1 MNSKLKVTAILM
13 TASSL
18 TVIQQ
23 KPSLADS
30 MVMPVDKVLQSIDS
44 KPPADQSKTPPE
56 KAVDESKD
64 LPKDLPKVLESQ
76 KPKPPAVKTPN
87 KYYDELK
94 TVPNSDTAKLKELYN
109 KAIEEFDKT
118 GTRDDRYAVC
128 MSDLAEMELKEDNL
142 ASAEARIKKSLDA
155 STDHEITSTNYQLV
169 GDIKAKQNRLAEA
182 EAAYSGAVD
191 ILGKYGDPRHQHA
204 IVLEKLAGIYERQ
217 GRVDQA
223 RATRLKATDLATFEA
238 GNQGAQSA
246 YKLGTKA
253 LIANDYK
260 EAIKQFEQSLKAQGD
275 FKAAKMNLAIC
286 YQHEALE
293 HQMKK
298 EYSQAEAIYLQ
309 ALPAM
314 EAAFGPKHTYTCTVL
329 QGLTETYE
337 AENKL
342 TDAEKTSL
350 RWLDI
355 EREMHKSGQPM
366 INALRIYSRLLKA
379 NKKSDQ
385 AVAIEKELSD
395 LEAKDKASKPQFAS

>member
-1 MNSKLKVTAILM
+1 MNSTLKVMAILM

-18 TVIQQ
+18 TVIEQ

-30 MVMPVDKVLQSIDS
+30 MVLPVDKVLQSIES
-44 KPPADQSKTPPE
+44 KPPADQSKAPAE
-56 KAVDESKD
+56 KTGDELKD
-64 LPKDLPKVLESQ
+64 IPKVLESQ
-76 KPKPPAVKTPN
+76 KPKAPTVKTPN

-94 TVPNSDTAKLKELYN
+94 SVPSTDTAKLKELYN

-155 STDHEITSTNYQLV
+155 STDHEITSSNYHLV
-169 GDIKAKQNRLAEA
+169 GDIKTKQNRLTEA
-182 EAAYSGAVD
+182 EAAYGGAVD
-191 ILGKYGDPRHQHA
+191 IFTKYGDPRHQQA
-204 IVLEKLAGIYERQ
+204 IVLEKLAAVYDRE
-217 GRVDQA
+217 GRTDQA

-238 GNQGAQSA
+238 GNKGAQSA

-253 LIANDYK
+253 LIANDYT
-260 EAIKQFEQSLKAQGD
+260 EAIKQFELALKAQAD

-293 HQMKK
+293 HQQKK
-298 EYSQAEAIYLQ
+298 EYSQAEANYLQ

-314 EAAFGPKHTYTCTVL
+314 EAAFGPKHAYTCTVL

-337 AENKL
+337 SENKL
-342 TDAEKTSL
+342 DDAEKFAQQ
-350 RWLDI
+350 WVEI
-355 EREMHKSGQPM
+355 EREAHKLSPPM
-366 INALRIYSRLLKA
+366 FNALKIYSRVLKA

-395 LEAKDKASKPQFAS
+395 MEAKDKASKPQFSS

>member
-1 MNSKLKVTAILM
+1 LNSKLKVTAILM

>member
-1 MNSKLKVTAILM
+1 M

-30 MVMPVDKVLQSIDS
+30 MVLPVDKVLQSIES
-44 KPPADQSKTPPE
+44 KPAAEQSKSSPAKAADQSN
-56 KAVDESKD
+56 D
-64 LPKDLPKVLESQ
+64 LPKILESQ

-94 TVPNSDTAKLKELYN
+94 SVPDTDTAKLKELYN

-155 STDHEITSTNYQLV
+155 STDHEITSSNYQLV
-169 GDIKAKQNRLAEA
+169 GDIKGRQNRLAEA
-182 EAAYSGAVD
+182 EAAYCGSID
-191 ILGKYGDPRHQHA
+191 IFGKYGDPRHQQA
-204 IVLEKLAGIYERQ
+204 IVLEKLASIYDRQ
-217 GRVDQA
+217 GRAEQA
-223 RATRLKATDLATFEA
+223 KATRLKATDLATFDT
-238 GNQGAQSA
+238 GTKGAQNA

-253 LIANDYK
+253 LLANDYP
-260 EAIKQFEQSLKAQGD
+260 EAIKQFEMSLMVQPD

-293 HQMKK
+293 HQQKK
-298 EYSQAEAIYLQ
+298 EFPKAETNYLQ

-337 AENKL
+337 SENKL
-342 TDAEKTSL
+342 DDAEKTAQH
-350 RWLDI
+350 WVDI
-355 EREMHKSGQPM
+355 EREAHKSGQPM
-366 INALRIYSRLLKA
+366 MNALRIYSRILKS
-379 NKKSDQ
+379 NKKNDQ
-385 AVAIEKELSD
+385 AVAIDKELAD
-395 LEAKDKASKPQFAS
+395 IDAKDKASKPQFAS